1 MDYDEVPKRLGKR
14 IREIRENRGWS
25 QDVLAELSGLNRSY
39 IGSLERAEHNVGIR
53 SIASVANAFGVP
65 IERLFER
72 TYEIEELPETSSR
85 NNQEPH
91 VLINRNTFFELLK
104 QCALDRPD
112 LVAIYLERCGVI
124 FIQNLN

>member
-1 MDYDEVPKRLGKR
+1 MDYGEITQLLGKR
-14 IREIRENRGWS
+14 IREIREKRGWS

-53 SIASVANAFGVP
+53 NIVSVANAFEVP

-72 TYEIEELPETSSR
+72 KCVIEELPDTPVKD
-85 NNQEPH
+85 NGKPH
-91 VLINRNTFFELLK
+91 ALINKHTFFELLK

-112 LVAIYLERCGVI
+112 LVAIYLERCGVV
-124 FIQNLN
+124 FIHN

>member
-1 MDYDEVPKRLGKR
+1 MDYGEITKLMGKR
-14 IREIRENRGWS
+14 VREIRESRGWS

-53 SIASVANAFGVP
+53 NIASIANAFEVP

-72 TYEIEELPETSSR
+72 KCVIEELPDTPAV
-85 NNQEPH
+85 NNGEPH
-91 VLINRNTFFELLK
+91 IRINKHTFFELLK

-112 LVAIYLERCGVI
+112 LVAIYLERCGVV
-124 FIQNLN
+124 FIQN

>member
-1 MDYDEVPKRLGKR
+1 MDYAEVTKLLGIR
-14 IREIRENRGWS
+14 IREIREEHGWS

-53 SIASVANAFGVP
+53 NIASVANAFEVP

-72 TYEIEELPETSSR
+72 KCIVEEPPDTPVKD
-85 NNQEPH
+85 NGKPH
-91 VLINRNTFFELLK
+91 VLINKHTFFELLK

-112 LVAIYLERCGVI
+112 LVAIYLERCGVV
-124 FIQNLN
+124 FFQN